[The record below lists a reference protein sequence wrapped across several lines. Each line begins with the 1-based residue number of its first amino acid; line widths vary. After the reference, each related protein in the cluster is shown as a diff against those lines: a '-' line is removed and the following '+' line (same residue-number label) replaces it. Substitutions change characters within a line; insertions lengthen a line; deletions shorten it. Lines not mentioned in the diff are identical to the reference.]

1 MSEVLKRAKL
11 MARIAPPLLSAILY
25 NHDDVDDA
33 ESLGK
38 LFSEDISHMLP
49 LAQILVDALKPEGE
63 EEQNDVNA
71 LVAPVAAQ
79 LLARNYGVF
88 SDEPG
93 EVVRKLKPSIN
104 VLVSYCDKMASD
116 PIFND
121 MRNPTSRGLIAFAPV
136 TACLTRYAFGKSP
149 ASRLTSIL
157 DAFARKQRELQT
169 SLPAELKDDP
179 HMRFG
184 IQDAAAQLFVAHF
197 ERTVDEMDDDD
208 EPAAAFKV
216 LLKNW
221 QESLSLFNVLVAHA
235 ALGDGAEDTMVKR
248 APKKIKK
255 RKTQST
261 NENSE
266 EQSVRAVKPSSQI
279 QDDDDEETGEGGGSS
294 GGGVQPGYNPMSF
307 FANKKGM

>member
-1 MSEVLKRAKL
+1 
-11 MARIAPPLLSAILY
+11 MARIAPSLLSAILH
-25 NHDDVDDA
+25 NHSDIDNA
-33 ESLGK
+33 ETLGQH
-38 LFSEDISHMLP
+38 FSEDINHMLP
-49 LAQILVDALKPEGE
+49 LAQILVEALKPETE
-63 EEQNDVNA
+63 AEHNDINA

-88 SDEPG
+88 NTNEPG
-93 EVVRKLKPSIN
+93 DIVRLLKPSIN

-121 MRNPTSRGLIAFAPV
+121 MRNPVSRGLIAFAPV

-157 DAFARKQRELQT
+157 DAFSRKQDELRGLLPEELQN
-169 SLPAELKDDP
+169 DP

-197 ERTVDEMDDDD
+197 ERTLDEMDDEDD
-208 EPAAAFKV
+208 STEAFKV

-235 ALGDGAEDTMVKR
+235 ALGDGASDSMIKR
-248 APKKIKK
+248 TKAKKPEA
-255 RKTQST
+255 KTDSK
-261 NENSE
+261 
-266 EQSVRAVKPSSQI
+266 VRALKARPKNKI
-279 QDDDDEETGEGGGSS
+279 TDDDEDEGDDEQGGGSS
-294 GGGVQPGYNPMSF
+294 GGGKSPKVENPMSF
-307 FANKKGM
+307 FATKKGM